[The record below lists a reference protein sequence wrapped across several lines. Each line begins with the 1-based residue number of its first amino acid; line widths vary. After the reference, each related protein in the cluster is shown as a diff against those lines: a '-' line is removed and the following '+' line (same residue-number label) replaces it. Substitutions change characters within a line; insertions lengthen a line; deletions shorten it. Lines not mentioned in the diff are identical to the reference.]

1 MKKEIEEIKDLL
13 EDYTDIKWIYEAL
26 IGYTDSI
33 SGLGG
38 AQPTEDSQEMRTW
51 LSKLRELDPG
61 REGRWS
67 DLERRLAL
75 S

>member
-1 MKKEIEEIKDLL
+1 VGREIEEIKDLL

-38 AQPTEDSQEMRTW
+38 ADQARDSEELKIW
-51 LSKLRELDPG
+51 LSRLRELDPG
-61 REGRWS
+61 REGRWL

-75 S
+75 A